1 MVKILRQIVND
12 HLNLKAHFDFDK
24 CIMRKLLNVFKFK
37 MLRHGFQFRAMYVE
51 SSVSAIPASK
61 AYKHLTLCGRSK

>member
-37 MLRHGFQFRAMYVE
+37 MLRQGIQFRGMYVE
-51 SSVSAIPASK
+51 SSVSAIPVSK
-61 AYKHLTLCGRSK
+61 AHKHINIMRI